1 MINKLMAVGFAS
13 ALFSMSATAA
23 ENPVTPVSPVLQM
36 TMEDGALTGDGADA
50 IIADI
55 KDSQF
60 ILVGED
66 HGFADPPE
74 IAAALARV
82 ARPFGFNHHVIEA
95 GPVSVDWAANILRRD
110 GVDGLAE
117 GLRGRSLALP
127 FLTLRE
133 DAMLASEILSAGGTL
148 WGVDQEFVGGP
159 LIIFEILAERAKGSK
174 AKTEINALLA
184 AEQDAFAT
192 GNQGAL
198 FLFSA
203 DDAAF
208 SKLESLFPRDKTA
221 LEIIAGLR
229 ESADIY
235 QTYGRG
241 DNFGS
246 NTARIALIRRQ
257 FLEAYHAAREDVPKV
272 IFKMGAL
279 HTGLGSTYL
288 NTFDLGSLTEGI
300 AAANDMKVLR
310 VVIYPLDGKQTQI
323 RPSAAG
329 PFHSADYHS
338 DEVEVLLGL
347 AGINSADISEQ
358 GWSVVALAPIRHALG
373 QKGIGA
379 LSKELK
385 FTLLGYDYLV
395 TTRGARAATPL
406 EH

>member
-23 ENPVTPVSPVLQM
+23 ENPVTPVSPVLHM
-36 TMEDGALTGDGADA
+36 TMEDGALTGDGADV
-50 IIADI
+50 IIAHI

-110 GVDGLAE
+110 GVDGLAD

-159 LIIFEILAERAKGSK
+159 LIVFEILAERAKGSK

-208 SKLESLFPRDKTA
+208 SKLESLFPCDKTA

-235 QTYGRG
+235 QAYGRG

-257 FLEAYHAAREDVPKV
+257 FLEAYHGAREDVPKV

-288 NTFDLGSLTEGI
+288 NTFDL
-300 AAANDMKVLR
+300 R

-323 RPSAAG
+323 RPSADG

-338 DEVEVLLGL
+338 DEVEALLGL
-347 AGINSADISEQ
+347 AGINLADISEQ